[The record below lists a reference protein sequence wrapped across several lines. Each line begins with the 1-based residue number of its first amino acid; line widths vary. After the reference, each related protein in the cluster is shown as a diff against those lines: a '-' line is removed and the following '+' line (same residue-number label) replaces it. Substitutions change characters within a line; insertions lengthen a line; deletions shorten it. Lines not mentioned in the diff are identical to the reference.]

1 MAQERKAILMSVSQS
16 MQQNQQEI
24 KYINQKKKTQ
34 DNTRFIYYSTLMP
47 ASSLHPPPTTL

>member
-24 KYINQKKKTQ
+24 KYINQKKTNKI
-34 DNTRFIYYSTLMP
+34 TRDLY
-47 ASSLHPPPTTL
+47 TTAP